1 MNIVM
6 INGQNHTGSTYHIG
20 KIIADK
26 VGGEVT
32 EFFLPKDFDNFCVG
46 CTLCFTKSETLCPHY
61 QKLQPIVEAMD
72 KADLLIFTSPVYV
85 YHVTGSMKAF
95 LDHLGYRW
103 MIHRP
108 AANMFTKQAVCVATA
123 AGAGTKSTIKDI
135 TDSLFYW
142 GVSNIYTCGI
152 VVHTTSYDR
161 INQKTTKKIN
171 KKTTSIAHKVCKK
184 EGHVKVHLK
193 TRLFFWIMHFVQRKG
208 WSEPDGKY
216 WDKKG
221 WTGKNRPWKQSNL

>member
-20 KIIADK
+20 RMIADK
-26 VGGEVT
+26 VGGEIT
-32 EFFLPKDFDNFCVG
+32 EFFLPKDFDEFCVG

-61 QKLQPIVEAMD
+61 KKLQPIVEAMD

-103 MIHRP
+103 MVHRP
-108 AANMFTKQAVCVATA
+108 AANMFRKQAVCVATA

-142 GVSNIYTCGI
+142 GISRIYKYGI
-152 VVHTTSYDR
+152 AIFTTSYDK
-161 INQKTTKKIN
+161 INEKTTKKID
-171 KKTTSIAHKVCKK
+171 KKTTSIAKK
-184 EGHVKVHLK
+184 IHETDGHVKIKLK
-193 TRLFFWIMHFVQRKG
+193 TRLFFWIMHLVQRKG
-208 WSEPDGKY
+208 WSEADSKY
-216 WDKKG
+216 WAENG
-221 WTGKNRPWKQSNL
+221 WTGKNRPWKAK